1 MRKLVHM
8 VAAAVA
14 LAGGV
19 SWGAAAWGARTGSPT
34 GRAVAATAGSP
45 SACTGSG
52 LSRLLFHAP
61 DLTVATESPSYPPWF
76 AADDPANGQG
86 FESAMTY
93 ALARQL
99 GIARNRV
106 IWVAEPFDDAVT
118 PGPKAFDFDVDQI
131 SVTPARARAVS
142 FSRPYDQV
150 NQVLVARKG
159 SRIVAAH
166 SPAQLR
172 LYTYGAQAGTT
183 GLDSISQRIKPTHPP
198 VSFVTL
204 DEAVAALRAHRIDA
218 LVADG
223 PTAQHMSPAQNL
235 VIAAQ
240 LSTNEHYALAFQTGN
255 PLVPCVNG
263 ALSTL
268 QANGTLG
275 QLQRKYLG
283 RPVTA
288 PTIKP

>member
-1 MRKLVHM
+1 MA
-8 VAAAVA
+8 AAAVA

-19 SWGAAAWGARTGSPT
+19 GWGAAAWGATAGSPT
-34 GRAVAATAGSP
+34 GGAVAAMGASRSTCTA
-45 SACTGSG
+45 SG
-52 LSRLLFHAP
+52 QSRLLFHAP
-61 DLTVATESPSYPPWF
+61 DLTVATESPAYPPWF
-76 AADDPANGQG
+76 AADDPANGRG

-118 PGPKAFDFDVDQI
+118 PGPKAFDFDVDQL
-131 SVTPARARAVS
+131 SVTPARTRAVS
-142 FSRPYDQV
+142 FSRPYEQV
-150 NQVLVARKG
+150 NQSLVARKG
-159 SRIVAAH
+159 SRILTAH

-183 GLDSISQRIKPTHPP
+183 GLASINQRIKPTHPP
-198 VSFVTL
+198 VSFATL

-223 PTAQHMSPAQNL
+223 PTAQHISPSQDV

-255 PLVPCVNG
+255 PLLPCVNG

-268 QANGTLG
+268 RANGTLG
-275 QLQRKYLG
+275 RLQRKYLG
-283 RPVTA
+283 RSVTA

>member
-8 VAAAVA
+8 AAAAVA

-19 SWGAAAWGARTGSPT
+19 SWGAAAWGATAGSST
-34 GRAVAATAGSP
+34 GRAVAATAGPRST
-45 SACTGSG
+45 CTGSG

-131 SVTPARARAVS
+131 SVTTARARAVS
-142 FSRPYDQV
+142 FSRSYDQV
-150 NQVLVARKG
+150 NQALVVRKG
-159 SRIVAAH
+159 SRIVTAH

-172 LYTYGAQAGTT
+172 LYTYGGQAGTT
-183 GLDSISQRIKPTHPP
+183 GLDSVTERIKPTHPP
-198 VSFVTL
+198 VSFATL
-204 DEAVAALRAHRIDA
+204 DEAVAALQTHRIDA

-223 PTAQHMSPAQNL
+223 PTAQHISPAQNL

-240 LSTNEHYALAFQTGN
+240 LPTSEHYALAFEAQN
-255 PLVPCVNG
+255 PLVSCVNR

-283 RPVTA
+283 RSVNA
-288 PTIKP
+288 PTVTP